1 MATTATLIK
10 YLLDKGDIDSL
21 IHVGGHHGEEID
33 FYSSYNLK
41 KVIYFEPVKAFSEI
55 ISKKINKKN
64 LDNFEVYNLGLGGEN
79 VDQEIFIADGTS
91 SDSTSL
97 LEPRPSDITFSN
109 KEKVKIRTFK
119 SLNLGKIDLGIIDTQ
134 GFELEVL
141 KGLEEEIYNF
151 KYLVVE
157 FNVFEGYIGQV
168 VFSDLDNYLSNKSFT
183 RIKTVRKINQKNYND
198 VNYGDAIYINNKL
211 IGNLRVNYQKISNKF
226 FDSFLYRMILILR
239 DIPFHKKQIKKIIK
253 RS

>member
-1 MATTATLIK
+1 MNKKIKCVIFDLDGTLIDSGPD
-10 YLLDKGDIDSL
+10 LLDSL
-21 IHVGGHHGEEID
+21 NYVE
-33 FYSSYNLK
+33 K
-41 KVIYFEPVKAFSEI
+41 KDFSENI
-55 ISKKINKKN
+55 
-64 LDNFEVYNLGLGGEN
+64 
-79 VDQEIFIADGTS
+79 
-91 SDSTSL
+91 
-97 LEPRPSDITFSN
+97 
-109 KEKVKIRTFK
+109 
-119 SLNLGKIDLGIIDTQ
+119 NLGKIDLGIIDTQ